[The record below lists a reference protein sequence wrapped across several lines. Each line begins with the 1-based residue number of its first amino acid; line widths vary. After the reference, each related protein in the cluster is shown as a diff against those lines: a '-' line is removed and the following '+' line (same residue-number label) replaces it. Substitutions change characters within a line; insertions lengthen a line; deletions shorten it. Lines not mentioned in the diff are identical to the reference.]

1 MLHNLCQIGP
11 QSSTAYPAYL
21 NLCEDPTPSQGLAPL
36 AWDAN
41 AGYNECMPYQWS
53 QTHLD
58 HIDRVDPQLE
68 DLSTM
73 LHGSCSI
80 GSQPQIQTSMSEAH
94 PTCLDD
100 MGSFFTPRE
109 LGMLEGA
116 TPTSQMPP
124 LLVSDVDARLNGCMP
139 YQWSQTHLDHIDH
152 VDPQLE
158 DLSTMLH
165 GSCSIGPQPQI
176 QISMPEAHPT
186 CLDDM
191 GSFFTPRELGMLEGA
206 TTTSP
211 MSPLLVSD
219 VDARLN
225 GCMPWSQTHPNHVD
239 RIDPQFDE
247 NPWGSQQIAHHS
259 TANYAPAPLRPPGPL
274 PVQPTRVVAGIKHG
288 TVIEQTPYQVTRQ
301 RRRNEQ
307 LRVKFFRSNGRPGIR
322 LSQPEDLLDDKTEV
336 SFVGGK
342 GPKMSYRI
350 RFPGGHNPINEQKN
364 VTLRGPRRV
373 LTHEKMVKQV
383 IEVIIKFIEVR
394 APCRFTFDN
403 DGN

>member
-1 MLHNLCQIGP
+1 
-11 QSSTAYPAYL
+11 
-21 NLCEDPTPSQGLAPL
+21 
-36 AWDAN
+36 
-41 AGYNECMPYQWS
+41 MPYQWS

-58 HIDRVDPQLE
+58 HIDHVDPQLE

-116 TPTSQMPP
+116 T
-124 LLVSDVDARLNGCMP
+124 
-139 YQWSQTHLDHIDH
+139 
-152 VDPQLE
+152 
-158 DLSTMLH
+158 
-165 GSCSIGPQPQI
+165 
-176 QISMPEAHPT
+176 
-186 CLDDM
+186 
-191 GSFFTPRELGMLEGA
+191 
-206 TTTSP
+206 TTSP

-225 GCMPWSQTHPNHVD
+225 GMYLEASREPWIDLSTGCMPWSQTHPNHVD

-259 TANYAPAPLRPPGPL
+259 TANYAPVRLRSTIDRLLYSDLLWHRPRYVHPALSLFRFELFSVCDRRRSPLTSDSL
-274 PVQPTRVVAGIKHG
+274 LSHITQPTRVVAGIKHG

-350 RFPGGHNPINEQKN
+350 RVRQATLAMHDRCVFSYLFIDHGSFPVGT
-364 VTLRGPRRV
+364 TLSTSRKTLPFAGLVECSLMKRW
-373 LTHEKMVKQV
+373 
-383 IEVIIKFIEVR
+383 
-394 APCRFTFDN
+394 
-403 DGN
+403 